1 MTFGGHIVYLWPE
14 SYHLHPCGAR
24 VQGTQI
30 NYMPSKSH
38 VIIVSINS
46 GGNNSMQDEFDM
58 LLVIAITDLDT
69 NLVLDVHLLCQNM
82 EALTNHLHA
91 I

>member
-1 MTFGGHIVYLWPE
+1 MLRPANSIYIPHFAVWPAKRSVLE
-14 SYHLHPCGAR
+14 RAVCRLAACS
-24 VQGTQI
+24 
-30 NYMPSKSH
+30 
-38 VIIVSINS
+38 
-46 GGNNSMQDEFDM
+46 GNNSMQDEFDM
-58 LLVIAITDLDT
+58 LLVIAVADLDT

>member
-1 MTFGGHIVYLWPE
+1 MLRP
-14 SYHLHPCGAR
+14 A
-24 VQGTQI
+24 
-30 NYMPSKSH
+30 N
-38 VIIVSINS
+38 SIYIPHFAVWLAKRS
-46 GGNNSMQDEFDM
+46 VLERAVCRLAACSGNNSMQDEFDM

>member
-1 MTFGGHIVYLWPE
+1 MLRPANSIYIPHFAVWPAKRSVLE
-14 SYHLHPCGAR
+14 RAVCRLAACS
-24 VQGTQI
+24 
-30 NYMPSKSH
+30 
-38 VIIVSINS
+38 
-46 GGNNSMQDEFDM
+46 GNNSMRDEFDM

>member
-1 MTFGGHIVYLWPE
+1 M
-14 SYHLHPCGAR
+14 LHPANSIYIPHFAVWPAKRSVIERAVCRLAAR
-24 VQGTQI
+24 
-30 NYMPSKSH
+30 S
-38 VIIVSINS
+38 
-46 GGNNSMQDEFDM
+46 GNNSMQDEFDM
-58 LLVIAITDLDT
+58 LLVIAIADLDT

>member
-1 MTFGGHIVYLWPE
+1 MLRPANSIYIPHFAVWPAKRSVLE
-14 SYHLHPCGAR
+14 RAVCHLAAC
-24 VQGTQI
+24 
-30 NYMPSKSH
+30 S
-38 VIIVSINS
+38 
-46 GGNNSMQDEFDM
+46 GNNSMQDEFDM
-58 LLVIAITDLDT
+58 LLVIAVADLDT

>member
-1 MTFGGHIVYLWPE
+1 MLRPANSIYIPHFAVWPAKR
-14 SYHLHPCGAR
+14 SVLAR
-24 VQGTQI
+24 AVCRLAAC
-30 NYMPSKSH
+30 S
-38 VIIVSINS
+38 
-46 GGNNSMQDEFDM
+46 GNNSMQDEFDM

>member
-1 MTFGGHIVYLWPE
+1 MLRPANSIYIPHFAVWPAKRSVLE
-14 SYHLHPCGAR
+14 RAVCRLAACS
-24 VQGTQI
+24 
-30 NYMPSKSH
+30 
-38 VIIVSINS
+38 
-46 GGNNSMQDEFDM
+46 GNNSMQDEFDM

>member
-1 MTFGGHIVYLWPE
+1 MLRPANSIYIPHFAVWPAKRSVLE
-14 SYHLHPCGAR
+14 RAVCRLAACS
-24 VQGTQI
+24 
-30 NYMPSKSH
+30 
-38 VIIVSINS
+38 
-46 GGNNSMQDEFDM
+46 GNNSMQDEFDM
-58 LLVIAITDLDT
+58 ILVIAVADLDT